1 MVYER
6 INALCKKRGISI
18 DALEKKAGLGH
29 GTIGGWRTAS
39 PTLEK
44 LQAVADALDVKVV
57 TLLKQVNKEKE

>member
-29 GTIGGWRTAS
+29 GTIRGWRTSS

-44 LQAVADALDVKVV
+44 LHAVADALDVEVE
-57 TLLKQVNKEKE
+57 TLLKRS